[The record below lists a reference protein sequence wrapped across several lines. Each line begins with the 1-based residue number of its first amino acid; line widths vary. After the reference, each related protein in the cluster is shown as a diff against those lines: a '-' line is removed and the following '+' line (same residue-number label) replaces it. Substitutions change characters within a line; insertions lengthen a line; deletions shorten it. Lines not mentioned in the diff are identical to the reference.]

1 MGSGWAVLWKGSERA
16 GVGGSFP
23 WSGRLADP
31 RQEWGGHVVAGKGL
45 SARGCRGMLLRL
57 IQPWPVFVTGVQS
70 TWEVCSCGVRR
81 GPLEPSWQ
89 VVKNLAPSR
98 SCSQECELILWCR
111 HKSQLFS
118 CYWKLLHLFIN
129 FFVPCQ
135 LHLRYEDG
143 SLCPAQFSLR
153 TSLVQRE
160 LAQHYATLK
169 KTKQNK

>member
-98 SCSQECELILWCR
+98 SCSQGCELILWCR

-129 FFVPCQ
+129 FLSPASCTWDTKTVLFAQHSSLCVPPW
-135 LHLRYEDG
+135 YKG
-143 SLCPAQFSLR
+143 SLLSIMRL
-153 TSLVQRE
+153 
-160 LAQHYATLK
+160 
-169 KTKQNK
+169 